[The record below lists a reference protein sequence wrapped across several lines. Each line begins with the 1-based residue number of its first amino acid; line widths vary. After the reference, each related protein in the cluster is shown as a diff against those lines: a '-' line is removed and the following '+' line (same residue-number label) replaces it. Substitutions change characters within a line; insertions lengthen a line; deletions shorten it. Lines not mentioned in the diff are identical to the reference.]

1 MNIKR
6 GRCLCSKTTFEYT
19 GSENWCGHCHCES
32 CRRNT
37 SSAFT
42 TFFGVPRE
50 AYHFTGAKPGVYESS
65 KGVRRLFCTH
75 CGTPMAFDAD
85 RYPNEILHLHFD
97 ERLSWT
103 DIGDDLPRSEPKIIG

>member
-42 TFFGVPRE
+42 TFLACLGKPIISPGQSLVFMNPLKEYEGYFVHIVE
-50 AYHFTGAKPGVYESS
+50 HQWLLMQTGIQMK
-65 KGVRRLFCTH
+65 FFF
-75 CGTPMAFDAD
+75 M
-85 RYPNEILHLHFD
+85 
-97 ERLSWT
+97 W
-103 DIGDDLPRSEPKIIG
+103 